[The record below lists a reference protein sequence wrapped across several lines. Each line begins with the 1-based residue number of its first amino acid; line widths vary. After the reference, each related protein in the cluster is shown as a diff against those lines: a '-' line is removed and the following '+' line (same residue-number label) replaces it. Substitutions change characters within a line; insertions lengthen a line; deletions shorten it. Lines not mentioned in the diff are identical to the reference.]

1 MANVQQVLSFKD
13 SQGQLWDSEERARHS
28 NGIHALEAEIR
39 KHAYTDGRVAIQTVL
54 EQLAEWH
61 AVYLEAYNG

>member
-1 MANVQQVLSFKD
+1 MANVQRVLSFRD

-28 NGIHALEAEIR
+28 NGIHALEADIR
-39 KHAYTDGRVAIQTVL
+39 KHSYTDGRVNIQTGL
-54 EQLAEWH
+54 EQLAGWH